1 VNVWDVVD
9 DPRTLIAAGRPVHP
23 GRLADRYVALTDV
36 VTPLGHRA

>member
-1 VNVWDVVD
+1 MDWSGWAIFG
-9 DPRTLIAAGRPVHP
+9 LIAAGRPVHP